1 MKTAGKF
8 IYIIPLTL
16 FGLMHFANAQQMA
29 SMVPSWL
36 PGGVFWVYLTGLGLI
51 AATVALLINKKVT
64 LAMTLLG
71 VELLSFALFIHIP
84 TILGGDQMAVG
95 QLLKDVALAGA
106 AFYIAGVSQD
116 AS

>member
-8 IYIIPLTL
+8 IYIIPLAL

-36 PGGVFWVYLTGLGLI
+36 PGATFWVYFTGLGLI
-51 AATVALLINKKVT
+51 AAAVALIINKKVT

-71 VELLSFALFIHIP
+71 VELLSFALLIHLPAI
-84 TILGGDQMAVG
+84 IGGDQMAVAS
-95 QLLKDVALAGA
+95 LLKDVSLAGA
-106 AFYIAGVSQD
+106 ALFIAGVYQE
-116 AS
+116 AK